1 MNAAL
6 VVILMLG
13 RKAYKG
19 TLKTNIR
26 MMTPMMRKTSPHRSP
41 VTTVIKN
48 IWMNLEMIC
57 VSGMHNCA
65 FNRFDVC

>member
-19 TLKTNIR
+19 TLKTNI
-26 MMTPMMRKTSPHRSP
+26 MHNTSQFLQTLQSPSFPYRHTLSP
-41 VTTVIKN
+41 VHITKVT
-48 IWMNLEMIC
+48 
-57 VSGMHNCA
+57 
-65 FNRFDVC
+65 